1 MFLEKPDL
9 RRDTHI
15 HSHKWRAQN
24 GMPSFR
30 VDLGVKTKRKKEK
43 KKNKSF
49 QELTLTHQFVKSNL

>member
-15 HSHKWRAQN
+15 HNHKWRAQN

-30 VDLGVKTKRKKEK
+30 VDLGVKKKEK
-43 KKNKSF
+43 KKKKSF